1 MTHQYRQNTP
11 DLLPLRE
18 AETVRAITK
27 LLVISLCA
35 FAHSSRAQISTP
47 RPAAPTVTA
56 KQTDTLQ
63 RQTKWEPNPK
73 KAGLYAA
80 LLPGMGQVYNR
91 QYWKLPIVYGG
102 LTVAG
107 YFIVTNSKEYTN
119 LRQAYV
125 GRISA
130 KNTGTLATDKY
141 VDVYSDDQLKQ
152 LQDDANRKLNMTI
165 VYSSLAY
172 ALQILDAVTSAH
184 LRNFDVSRDIS
195 MHVAPVPTPFGAGVG
210 VALTLR

>member
-1 MTHQYRQNTP
+1 MPGASANVRRA
-11 DLLPLRE
+11 D
-18 AETVRAITK
+18 TVVK
-27 LLVISLCA
+27 
-35 FAHSSRAQISTP
+35 
-47 RPAAPTVTA
+47 
-56 KQTDTLQ
+56 K
-63 RQTKWEPNPK
+63 TKWAPNPK

-91 QYWKLPIVYGG
+91 QYWKLPLVYGG

-130 KNTGTLATDKY
+130 NNTGTTATDEY
-141 VDVYSDDQLKQ
+141 VDIYSDDQLKQ
-152 LQDDANRKLNMTI
+152 LQDDANRRLNMTI

-172 ALQILDAVTSAH
+172 AMQILDAVTSAH
-184 LRNFDVSRDIS
+184 LRNFDISRDIS
-195 MHVAPVPTPFGAGVG
+195 MHIAPTPTPFGAGIG